1 MKMKKSR
8 KLFIAALMILSVS
21 TFGQTKYQK
30 GIYLSFE
37 EIIQNKPSANYN
49 IALEKRT
56 EGEIKMNGGNDY
68 QLNALDNSTNRSDL
82 KKVVDAYSDGEN
94 LYLNCTKLE
103 ISKWYTKV
111 ISDKKYFVFSG
122 SFPNKYKEYGLEL
135 DKLPFMFGGLGGG
148 LSAMKLAM
156 IRFPYIMEKSTK
168 KITLVSENNINE
180 IFANDKELLEKY
192 NQDYEKNKME
202 TILKYLAEWNEKQ

>member
-1 MKMKKSR
+1 MKNII
-8 KLFIAALMILSVS
+8 IALLIVLSVN
-21 TFGQTKYQK
+21 TYGQTKYQK
-30 GIYLSFE
+30 GIYLSYE

-49 IALEKRT
+49 VELEKRT

-68 QLNALDNSTNRSDL
+68 QLNPLDKSTDRAEL

-103 ISKWYTKV
+103 ISKWYAKV

-156 IRFPYIMEKSTK
+156 LRFPYIMEKSTK
-168 KITLVSENNINE
+168 KITLVSEKNITE
-180 IFANDKELLEKY
+180 ILANDKELLEKY
-192 NQDYEKNKME
+192 NQDSQKNKME

>member
-1 MKMKKSR
+1 MKMKKTR
-8 KLFIAALMILSVS
+8 TIIIALLIVFSVN

-49 IALEKRT
+49 VELEKRT

-68 QLNALDNSTNRSDL
+68 QLNALDKSTNRSDL
-82 KKVVDAYSDGEN
+82 KKVVEAYSDGEN

-103 ISKWYTKV
+103 ISKWYAKV

-135 DKLPFMFGGLGGG
+135 DNLPFMFGGLGGAFSG
-148 LSAMKLAM
+148 MKLAM
-156 IRFPYIMEKSTK
+156 LRFPYILEKSTK
-168 KITLVSENNINE
+168 KITLVSEKNIAE
-180 IFANDKELLEKY
+180 ILKNDKEILEKY
-192 NQDYEKNKME
+192 NQDAQKDKME